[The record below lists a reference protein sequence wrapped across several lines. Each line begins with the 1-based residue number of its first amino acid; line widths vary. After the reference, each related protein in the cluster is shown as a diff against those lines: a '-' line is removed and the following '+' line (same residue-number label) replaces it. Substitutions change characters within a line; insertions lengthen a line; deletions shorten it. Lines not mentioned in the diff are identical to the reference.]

1 MTPKFS
7 LIIGIAAMALV
18 FAAPAVA
25 VFPTIEGGDSGY
37 GENAGSA
44 ALVFDSRTAT
54 PTDFWNYDASGQRI
68 ADASPGLAPQDLA
81 TQFAGAVG
89 VSGLTVRF
97 DNYRLDP
104 LPASPVT
111 VSATD
116 SGSGDWPQIG
126 IGLALGM
133 VALLGIMLAMRH
145 QRIRTLAH

>member
-7 LIIGIAAMALV
+7 LAIGIAAMALV

-25 VFPTIEGGDSGY
+25 VFPTIEGGDTGYAQKSGSTVV
-37 GENAGSA
+37 GSTA
-44 ALVFDSRTAT
+44 A
-54 PTDFWNYDASGQRI
+54 TDFWNYDASGQKI

-104 LPASPVT
+104 QPTSQTTVT
-111 VSATD
+111 ATD
-116 SGSGDWPQIG
+116 SGFDGWPQIG
-126 IGLALGM
+126 IGLALAI
-133 VALLGIMLAMRH
+133 VALLGIMLIMRH
-145 QRIRTLAH
+145 GRVRQLAH